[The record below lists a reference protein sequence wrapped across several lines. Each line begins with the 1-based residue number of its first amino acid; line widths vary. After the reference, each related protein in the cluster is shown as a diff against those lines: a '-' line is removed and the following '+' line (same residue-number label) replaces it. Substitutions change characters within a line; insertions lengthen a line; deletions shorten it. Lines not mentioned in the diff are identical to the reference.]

1 MSWCHA
7 IFFSLHVLTSEDLER
22 LLNQDRKVPIL
33 GEWGGGSGNIH
44 GISCDLL
51 GFNLY
56 NGDLVMIS
64 GYYWGF
70 NWNQCDLASNTGDW
84 MI

>member
-1 MSWCHA
+1 
-7 IFFSLHVLTSEDLER
+7 LER
-22 LLNQDRKVPIL
+22 LLHQDRKVPIL